1 MHANYRI
8 VHWFII
14 ILYLSLQYIFEEIYM
29 EFAGDLESL
38 EADTTNTYL
47 NFNEDFNKLKEYIEQ
62 ATVKFE
68 KWEKRLQERE
78 RKIEEKEKKI
88 EIMQEVSLF
97 TLITWCVTH

>member
-1 MHANYRI
+1 
-8 VHWFII
+8 
-14 ILYLSLQYIFEEIYM
+14 M

-38 EADTTNTYL
+38 EADTTNTCL

-78 RKIEEKEKKI
+78 RKIEEKEKK
-88 EIMQEVSLF
+88 SRLCKR
-97 TLITWCVTH
+97 LACLL

>member
-1 MHANYRI
+1 
-8 VHWFII
+8 
-14 ILYLSLQYIFEEIYM
+14 M

-78 RKIEEKEKKI
+78 RKIEEKEKK
-88 EIMQEVSLF
+88 SRLCKR
-97 TLITWCVTH
+97 LACLL

>member
-1 MHANYRI
+1 
-8 VHWFII
+8 
-14 ILYLSLQYIFEEIYM
+14 M

-88 EIMQEVSLF
+88 EMMQEVSLF
-97 TLITWCVTH
+97 TLIT